1 LYVAVPIK
9 KRDMLYQ
16 EMIKR
21 CESFIAKIS
30 GAHDAGHDLT
40 HIRRVR
46 LNALEINREEK
57 IADDGLIELCALFH
71 DSIDHKFT
79 KDVDASVEAIN
90 SFLGSE
96 GINREDIARIIYV
109 ARNIS
114 FSQRAERGTLTPEL
128 AVVMDAD
135 RLDAMGAIGI
145 ARAFSYGGFRN
156 RPMYGDDPKNSTI
169 GHFYEKLLLLKELMN
184 TSAGKKMALA
194 RHNFMI
200 TFLKEFERETGIEP
214 ATLSLGS

>member
-1 LYVAVPIK
+1 
-9 KRDMLYQ
+9 
-16 EMIKR
+16 MIIR
-21 CESFIAKIS
+21 CESFIAGIS
-30 GAHDAGHDLT
+30 GTHDAGHDIT

-79 KDVDASVEAIN
+79 NNPDATVAKIKL
-90 SFLGSE
+90 FLEGE
-96 GINREDIARIIYV
+96 GIKEEDIARIVYV
-109 ARNIS
+109 AKNIS
-114 FSQRAERGTLTPEL
+114 FSQRAERGELTPEL

-135 RLDAMGAIGI
+135 RLDAMGAIGV

-156 RPMYGDDPKNSTI
+156 RPMYGGDPKNSTI

-184 TSAGKKMALA
+184 TSAGKKMALE